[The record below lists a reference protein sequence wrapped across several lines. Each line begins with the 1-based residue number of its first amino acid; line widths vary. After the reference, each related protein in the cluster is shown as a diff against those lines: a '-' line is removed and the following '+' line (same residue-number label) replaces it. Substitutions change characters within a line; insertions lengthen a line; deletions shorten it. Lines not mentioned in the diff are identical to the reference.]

1 MNIEKFT
8 EDLGNDLAMV
18 DFYANWCGPCR
29 TLGPII
35 ERVSEEKNVKLLKV
49 DADDSRDLASSFEVR
64 GIPTV
69 IFFKG
74 GQEVE
79 RVVGLKSADA
89 YKEII
94 DRHLN

>member
-18 DFYANWCGPCR
+18 DFYASWCGPCR

-35 ERVSEEKNVKLLKV
+35 EKVSEEKNVKLLKV
-49 DADDSRDLASSFEVR
+49 DADESKDIASSFGVR

-74 GQEVE
+74 GQEVD
-79 RVVGLKSADA
+79 RVVGLKQATT
-89 YKEII
+89 YNEII
-94 DRHLN
+94 EKHLN

>member
-18 DFYANWCGPCR
+18 DFHASWCGPCR

-49 DADDSRDLASSFEVR
+49 DADESKDIATSFGVR

-69 IFFKG
+69 IFFKD
-74 GQEVE
+74 GQEVD
-79 RVVGLKSADA
+79 RIVGLKQATA
-89 YKEII
+89 YSEII
-94 DRHLN
+94 EKHLN